1 MSDYEAIAKVN
12 REVMT
17 LAGWER
23 TAGYSW
29 KHKVT
34 GEGADNSS
42 LYHSLDLQHKLI
54 DPYIGLTSERYI
66 QDGQRYVCELETSSA
81 DFRVAGS
88 TKANAGLIGRL
99 LLLRGLGVH
108 S

>member
-23 TAGYSW
+23 TTDYSW
-29 KHKVT
+29 KHRVT
-34 GEGADNSS
+34 GEVTDGLS

-54 DPYIGLTSERYI
+54 DPHIGLTSEGYI
-66 QDGQRYVCELETSSA
+66 QDGDGYVCELGTPLA

-99 LLLRGLGVH
+99 LLLRGLGAH
-108 S
+108 P